1 MYEKQKY
8 FYFRKMNALQKL
20 KILNSYPVEEQ
31 NEKKKKMS
39 KYGDNKQKKKKI
51 IVSRVIEREALSSIS
66 FLMNKILFSYPM

>member
-31 NEKKKKMS
+31 NEKKKKCQNMETIS
-39 KYGDNKQKKKKI
+39 KKKKK
-51 IVSRVIEREALSSIS
+51 SLSVE
-66 FLMNKILFSYPM
+66 